1 MTLRSMQNTNAKM
14 VPSVCLLEGYELKK
28 GEVNVDDNYRKGF
41 KDFKRSGLKCEKW
54 IHLHNQKSRWTL
66 KKQEAKA

>member
-1 MTLRSMQNTNAKM
+1 MQNANAKM

-28 GEVNVDDNYRKGF
+28 GEVNVDGNYRKGF

-54 IHLHNQKSRWTL
+54 IHLHN
-66 KKQEAKA
+66 